1 MWVVVAAVVA
11 AVAIVVVVVGI
22 TLGDSDGGTTSQ
34 EDYQAA
40 VVSARDR
47 TNFALGR
54 LSRAQSVE
62 ELLERMDEA
71 AATVNGAAGE
81 LEDEGAPA
89 GLEDETG
96 RLVKQLR
103 TLSQDVKGTADQARV
118 PGFEQILFGAGGLN
132 FESWD
137 RINAILAE
145 LREQGVLV
153 PALERSTTT

>member
-1 MWVVVAAVVA
+1 MWVVIAAVVA
-11 AVAIVVVVVGI
+11 AVAIAVVVAG
-22 TLGDSDGGTTSQ
+22 LALGGDSGPTSR

-40 VVSARDR
+40 VLNARDR

-71 AATVNGAAGE
+71 AATVRGAAGE
-81 LEDEGAPA
+81 LEDEGSPE
-89 GLEDETG
+89 GLEDETE

-103 TLSQDVKGTADQARV
+103 TLSQDVQGTADQARV

-137 RINAILAE
+137 RINVILVE
-145 LREQGVLV
+145 LQEQGVEV
-153 PALERSTTT
+153 PELERSTTS